1 MASWCCNVNIFKLF
15 TNPDNMTNINKPSL
29 VKIVLL
35 SAIGFF
41 MFVCMD
47 SLAKF
52 LGGVMPITQAVWGR
66 FFFHFIALSIY
77 YFIFKPKI
85 NLTKNFKIQILRS
98 ILMVT
103 ATFFMFNSLQRFDLV
118 DIYVVFFSAPL
129 IVAIL
134 SAIFL
139 KDILSLK
146 GLLLMVMSFG
156 SIVYSLGPSMKVL
169 SPELIFPLVPP
180 LCWALY
186 QFFTKLISEN
196 NDPFASI
203 FYTAITGA
211 IIFSIYVSLNWVPIE
226 KNSYWILL
234 ILLGLAGFVSH
245 FMLIYAIQLS
255 NLSFVT
261 NFQYSQLVWSTII
274 NFMIFGVPID
284 INKIYGVI
292 GIIIFGILFIRI
304 EGKRKK
310 IKV

>member
-1 MASWCCNVNIFKLF
+1 
-15 TNPDNMTNINKPSL
+15 MTQNKKAPL
-29 VKIVLL
+29 LKIILL
-35 SAIGFF
+35 SSSGFF

-47 SLAKF
+47 SLAKY

-66 FFFHFIALSIY
+66 FFFHFIAMGV
-77 YFIFKPKI
+77 YFLIFRPKI

-98 ILMVT
+98 VLMVT

-129 IVAIL
+129 IVAML

-139 KDILSLK
+139 KDVLSLK

-156 SIVYSLGPSMKVL
+156 CIIFSLGPSMKVL

-186 QFFTKLISEN
+186 QFFTKLISGN

-203 FYTAITGA
+203 FYTAITGT
-211 IIFSIYVSLNWVPIE
+211 IIFTIYISLNWVPLE
-226 KNSYWILL
+226 KNSYWLLL
-234 ILLGLAGFVSH
+234 ILLGLAGFISH

-261 NFQYSQLVWSTII
+261 NFQYSQLVWSTVI
-274 NFMIFGVPID
+274 NFIIFGVPID

-292 GIIIFGILFIRI
+292 GIIIFGILFIRT
-304 EGKRKK
+304 EGKKKK

>member
-1 MASWCCNVNIFKLF
+1 MTQNKKASL
-15 TNPDNMTNINKPSL
+15 L
-29 VKIVLL
+29 KIILL
-35 SAIGFF
+35 SSSGFF

-47 SLAKF
+47 SLAKY

-66 FFFHFIALSIY
+66 FFFHFIAMGV
-77 YFIFKPKI
+77 YFLIFRPKI

-98 ILMVT
+98 VLMVT

-129 IVAIL
+129 IVAML

-139 KDILSLK
+139 KDVLSLK

-156 SIVYSLGPSMKVL
+156 CIIFSLGPSMKVL

-186 QFFTKLISEN
+186 QFFTKLISGN

-203 FYTAITGA
+203 FYTAITGT
-211 IIFSIYVSLNWVPIE
+211 IIFTIYVSLNWVPLE
-226 KNSYWILL
+226 KNSYWLLL
-234 ILLGLAGFVSH
+234 ILLGLAGFISH

-261 NFQYSQLVWSTII
+261 NFQYSQLVWSTVI
-274 NFMIFGVPID
+274 NFIIFGVPID
-284 INKIYGVI
+284 VNKIYGVI
-292 GIIIFGILFIRI
+292 GIIIFGILFIRT
-304 EGKRKK
+304 EGKKKK

>member
-1 MASWCCNVNIFKLF
+1 
-15 TNPDNMTNINKPSL
+15 MTNIKKPPL
-29 VKIVLL
+29 VKIILL
-35 SAIGFF
+35 SSTGFF

-47 SLAKF
+47 SLAKY
-52 LGGVMPITQAVWGR
+52 LGEVMPITQAVWGR
-66 FFFHFIALSIY
+66 FFFHFIALIIY
-77 YFIFKPKI
+77 FFIFRPKI
-85 NLTKNFKIQILRS
+85 NLTKNFKVQILRS

-129 IVAIL
+129 IVAML

-139 KDILSLK
+139 KDVLTLK

-156 SIVYSLGPSMKVL
+156 CIIFSLGPSMKVL

-180 LCWALY
+180 ICWALY
-186 QFFTKLISEN
+186 QFFTKLISGN

-211 IIFSIYVSLNWVPIE
+211 IIFTIYVSLNWIPLE
-226 KNSYWILL
+226 KNSYWLLL
-234 ILLGLAGFVSH
+234 ILLGLAGFISH

-284 INKIYGVI
+284 VNKIYGVI
-292 GIIIFGILFIRI
+292 GIIVFGILFIKT
-304 EGKRKK
+304 EGSKKKVK
-310 IKV
+310 IKN

>member
-1 MASWCCNVNIFKLF
+1 
-15 TNPDNMTNINKPSL
+15 MTNIKKPPL
-29 VKIVLL
+29 AKIILL
-35 SAIGFF
+35 SGTGFF

-47 SLAKF
+47 SLAKY

-66 FFFHFIALSIY
+66 FFFHFIALVIY
-77 YFIFKPKI
+77 FFIFKPKI
-85 NLTKNFKIQILRS
+85 NLKKNFKIQILRS
-98 ILMVT
+98 VLMVT

-134 SAIFL
+134 SAFFL

-156 SIVYSLGPSMKVL
+156 CIIFSLGPSMKVL

-186 QFFTKLISEN
+186 QFFTKLISGN

-211 IIFSIYVSLNWVPIE
+211 IIFTIYVSLNWVPLE
-226 KNSYWILL
+226 KNSYWLLL
-234 ILLGLAGFVSH
+234 ILLGLAGFISH

-261 NFQYSQLVWSTII
+261 NFQYSQLVWSTVI
-274 NFMIFGVPID
+274 NFIIFGVPID

-292 GIIIFGILFIRI
+292 GIIIFGILFIRT
-304 EGKRKK
+304 EGKKNK

>member
-1 MASWCCNVNIFKLF
+1 MTE
-15 TNPDNMTNINKPSL
+15 TNNSPL

-35 SAIGFF
+35 SATGFF

-52 LGGVMPITQAVWGR
+52 LGTVMPVTQGVWGR
-66 FFFHFIALSIY
+66 FFFHFVALVIY
-77 YFIFKPKI
+77 FLIFKPKV

-129 IVAIL
+129 IVAML
-134 SAIFL
+134 SAYFL
-139 KDILSLK
+139 KDALSLK

-156 SIVYSLGPSMKVL
+156 SIIYSLGPSMKII

-186 QFFTKLISEN
+186 QFFTKVISGD

-203 FYTAITGA
+203 FYTAITGT
-211 IIFSIYVSLNWVPIE
+211 IIFSIYIFFNWVPLE
-226 KNSYWILL
+226 KNIYWLAL
-234 ILLGLAGFVSH
+234 ILLGFSGFISH
-245 FMLIYAIQLS
+245 FLLIYAIQLS

-261 NFQYSQLVWSTII
+261 NFQYSQLIWSTII
-274 NFMIFGVPID
+274 NFLIFGVPID
-284 INKIYGVI
+284 INKVYGLI
-292 GIIIFGILFIRI
+292 GIIIFGILFIRT
-304 EGKRKK
+304 EGSKK
-310 IKV
+310 KVEVKN